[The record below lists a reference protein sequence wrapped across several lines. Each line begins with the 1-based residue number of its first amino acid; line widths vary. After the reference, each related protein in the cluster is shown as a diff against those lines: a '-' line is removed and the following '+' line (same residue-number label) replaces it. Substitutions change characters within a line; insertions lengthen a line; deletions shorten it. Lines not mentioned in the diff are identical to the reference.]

1 MGVSRRHILS
11 RKQGSSTAE
20 VWVADGKVRP
30 HGGYVNFYFSV
41 PGALLGPALPVCG
54 VGSPAASS
62 RVLFV
67 SKEGEQRRLGTDL
80 VWGLQKPVHEDHVSF
95 LWESGGNGRRQLPA
109 LASLQPS
116 GVTQLSWPTCAVL
129 SWRRKS

>member
-1 MGVSRRHILS
+1 MESEGLWGFLGATFRVESRAVPQL
-11 RKQGSSTAE
+11 KCGWLTA
-20 VWVADGKVRP
+20 RP
-30 HGGYVNFYFSV
+30 GLTAGYVNLYFTV

-54 VGSPAASS
+54 LGSPAASF
-62 RVLFV
+62 RVLFA
-67 SKEGEQRRLGTDL
+67 SKEGDL
-80 VWGLQKPVHEDHVSF
+80 VWGLQKPGHEDHVSL